1 MSQSQQRMQRRRQ
14 NQRKK
19 PPSRARRSPRPNN
32 AGLAITPA
40 CTYLSVILKK
50 PAKKH
55 RPAGLPS
62 REEVVAFIGT
72 HKGKAGV
79 REIARAFGL
88 KNADRAALRH
98 MLRDLSDAGVVE
110 GRRKKLHHAG
120 TLPSVVL
127 TDITERDRDGELIAV
142 PTEWDTEQHGEAPR
156 IRLHIPRSLRAHDSA

>member
-1 MSQSQQRMQRRRQ
+1 MRVSQSQQRMQRRRI

-88 KNADRAALRH
+88 KNADRASLRH
-98 MLRDLSDAGVVE
+98 MLRDLTDQGVVE

-127 TDITERDRDGELIAV
+127 TDITRSEERRVGKE
-142 PTEWDTEQHGEAPR
+142 GR
-156 IRLHIPRSLRAHDSA
+156 